1 MHPVNSGHDKVRD
14 PCLSREVHRL
24 LPILLLIG
32 CHAFAE
38 RPAPL
43 FRDFVGLCGHTVNF
57 KPELYAPV
65 CTWVRDYHPVPWD
78 LGKDTSVLPSWPF
91 AKNKVSWER
100 IYSSWRQQGL
110 RIDVCLQI
118 DEMKDAWRDVEKD
131 ARAYAGGFAR
141 EFGPGGRWP
150 HVESVEFGNEPGL
163 YKDDAYLK
171 LFDAMARGVRE
182 ANPKLKI
189 VTCNVEAGPSD
200 RYWKSAS
207 LFKDR
212 AELYDV
218 LQIHRYAIEKGWP
231 EWRRT
236 YPENAKVPFLSSI
249 QALLDWRD
257 ANAPGKEVWVT
268 EFGWDCSTKRPDPK
282 GDMARWEG
290 SSDEDQARY
299 LVRSFFLLASMGVDK
314 AFVYFFNDD
323 DKPSFHA
330 CSGITRNYHPKPS
343 YHAIAWM
350 LRSLR
355 DHRFGK
361 MIRISM
367 EEGFI
372 AEFHPEKAGG
382 KIIWALW
389 HPTRNDVPGSLPSAP
404 GGFIKAER
412 MPFAAGA
419 ATEIDRAAAG
429 TLSVDPALIWWSK

>member
-1 MHPVNSGHDKVRD
+1 MKTGHDSD
-14 PCLSREVHRL
+14 PSRALIRLVNRL
-24 LPILLLIG
+24 LPIILLAG
-32 CHAFAE
+32 CPVLAQK
-38 RPAPL
+38 PAPW

-57 KPELYAPV
+57 KPDLYSPV
-65 CTWVRDYHPVPWD
+65 CAWVRDYHPVPWD
-78 LGKDTSVLPSWPF
+78 LGKDTSVLPEWPF
-91 AKNKVSWER
+91 AKNKVSWEKV
-100 IYSSWRQQGL
+100 YSSWRQRGL
-110 RIDVCLQI
+110 QINVCLQI
-118 DEMKDAWRDVEKD
+118 DEMKDAWRDMEAD

-141 EFGPGGRWP
+141 AFGPGGRWP
-150 HVESVEFGNEPGL
+150 LVESVEFGNEPGL
-163 YKDDAYLK
+163 YADDAYLK

-182 ANPKLKI
+182 ASPKLKI

-249 QALLDWRD
+249 RALLDWRD

-268 EFGWDCSTKRPDPK
+268 EFGWDCSTKKPDPN
-282 GDMARWEG
+282 GDMARWVD
-290 SSDEDQARY
+290 STDEDQARY
-299 LVRSFFLLASMGVDK
+299 LVRSFFLLASMGVDR

-323 DKPSFHA
+323 DKPGFHA
-330 CSGITRNYHPKPS
+330 SSGITRNYQPKPS

-361 MIRISM
+361 VLRSSM
-367 EEGFI
+367 EDGYVMEFTPENPEGD
-372 AEFHPEKAGG
+372 
-382 KIIWALW
+382 IIWAAW
-389 HPTRNDVPGSLPSAP
+389 HPTRHDAPGHLPAGPGRFVKAEIMPLSANAAGSL
-404 GGFIKAER
+404 
-412 MPFAAGA
+412 
-419 ATEIDRAAAG
+419 DLAAA
-429 TLSVDPALIWWSK
+429 SVLHIEPVLIWWRK